1 MSGGR
6 GSRRPQWLEWRGLRN
21 ARQSEMN
28 APRRCTPYEQLS
40 ELVALPRQVM
50 TSAGVVAV
58 GILLLL
64 GCHRHPEVRVEDI
77 ASRHLAALG
86 SVATLKATSSWRIT
100 GTTVMPDGTTWRYI
114 SERRRPNLCRWESSG
129 PGGTRLR
136 GYNGKAAW
144 RRQGTG
150 PVEILSGVEA
160 QERIDTCEFDEDP
173 LLDYASRGI
182 AIRNMG
188 LVEVDG
194 TKAYKVETVTKSRN
208 KRIIYIDATNWLD
221 VRWDYVEPD
230 GSVMLQHLSDRR
242 VVGGISTATTWLMT
256 DADGGFPMRSHADT
270 VEIDVR
276 IPDERFDPPSPQ

>member
-1 MSGGR
+1 
-6 GSRRPQWLEWRGLRN
+6 RRPHWLEWRGLRKCSSIGDERT
-21 ARQSEMN
+21 ATVHPLR
-28 APRRCTPYEQLS
+28 AVS
-40 ELVALPRQVM
+40 ELVALPREVM

-150 PVEILSGVEA
+150 P
-160 QERIDTCEFDEDP
+160 
-173 LLDYASRGI
+173 
-182 AIRNMG
+182 
-188 LVEVDG
+188 
-194 TKAYKVETVTKSRN
+194 
-208 KRIIYIDATNWLD
+208 
-221 VRWDYVEPD
+221 
-230 GSVMLQHLSDRR
+230 
-242 VVGGISTATTWLMT
+242 
-256 DADGGFPMRSHADT
+256 
-270 VEIDVR
+270 
-276 IPDERFDPPSPQ
+276 